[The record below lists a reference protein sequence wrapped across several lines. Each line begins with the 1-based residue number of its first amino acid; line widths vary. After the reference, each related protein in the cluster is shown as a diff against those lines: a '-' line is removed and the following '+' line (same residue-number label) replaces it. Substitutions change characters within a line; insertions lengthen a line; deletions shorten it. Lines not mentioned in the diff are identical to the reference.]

1 MRAAFLEVL
10 KTFPRRSGLL
20 PLAAGLHS
28 ADSLRTP
35 SLMGH
40 SRFRQRCW
48 LPPSRQE
55 LRVWWGVGWDLL

>member
-1 MRAAFLEVL
+1 MSTAFLKAL
-10 KTFPRRSGLL
+10 KTFARCSGLL

-40 SRFRQRCW
+40 SRFRQRC
-48 LPPSRQE
+48 
-55 LRVWWGVGWDLL
+55 